1 MLIFSILAA
10 VCAVYYGVTLDMS
23 MREGS
28 EGSNAFL
35 ASLVRTVLQLLP
47 FVVCGGVQYWKLAQA
62 GAAGSKLWLAVI
74 GTAVGAPIAG
84 IIVMLIVVFALFSK
98 SP

>member
-10 VCAVYYGVTLDMS
+10 ACAVYYGVTLNIS
-23 MREGS
+23 MHEDS
-28 EGSNAFL
+28 AGSNVLL
-35 ASLVRTVLQLLP
+35 ASLVKRLLQVLP
-47 FVVCGGVQYWKLAQA
+47 FVVCGAVQYWKLAQT

-84 IIVMLIVVFALFSK
+84 VIVMLIVVFALFSK

>member
-1 MLIFSILAA
+1 MLIFAILAA
-10 VCAVYYGVTLDMS
+10 ACAVYYGVTLDMS

-28 EGSNAFL
+28 EGSNTFS
-35 ASLVRTVLQLLP
+35 ASFVRTVMQVLP
-47 FVVCGGVQYWKLAQA
+47 FVACGAVQYWKLAQT
-62 GAAGSKLWLAVI
+62 GVAGSKLWLAVI

>member
-10 VCAVYYGVTLDMS
+10 ACAVYYGVTLDMS
-23 MREGS
+23 LREGS
-28 EGSNAFL
+28 EGSKAVL

-47 FVVCGGVQYWKLAQA
+47 FVVCGAVQYWKLAQTD
-62 GAAGSKLWLAVI
+62 AAGSKLWLAVI